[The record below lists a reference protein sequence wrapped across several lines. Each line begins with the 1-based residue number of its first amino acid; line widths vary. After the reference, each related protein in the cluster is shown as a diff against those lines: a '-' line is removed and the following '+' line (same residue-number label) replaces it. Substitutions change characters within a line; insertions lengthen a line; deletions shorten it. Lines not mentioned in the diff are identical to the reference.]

1 MDTLM
6 HMPSG
11 KEAASGPLARAV
23 SAEVRATMARHRISG
38 AKLANL
44 VGMSQSYIS
53 RRLLDDAPFT
63 LNDVEAICRALDERP
78 SDFMAAAL
86 RSMGE

>member
-1 MDTLM
+1 MY
-6 HMPSG
+6 MPSG

-23 SAEVRATMARHRISG
+23 SAEVRATMARHRMSG
-38 AKLANL
+38 SKLAAKA
-44 VGMSQSYIS
+44 GMSQSYIS

-63 LNDVEAICRALDERP
+63 LNDVEMICRALDESLP
-78 SDFMAAAL
+78 EFLAAVL

>member
-1 MDTLM
+1 M

-38 AKLANL
+38 AKLASL
-44 VGMSQSYIS
+44 AGMSQSYIS

>member
-1 MDTLM
+1 MVTIM
-6 HMPSG
+6 YMPSG

-38 AKLANL
+38 AKLAGM

-63 LNDVEAICRALDERP
+63 LNDVEAICAALDEP
-78 SDFMAAAL
+78 LADFVAAVL
-86 RSMGE
+86 RSMG